1 MTFQV
6 IFSVYG
12 QPVPKKRPRVTR
24 YGHAYTPKESLAY
37 ETEVALMAKSA
48 MCSSEP
54 LETPVA
60 AYIYINYSV
69 PQSYPKKRREAC
81 LSGSERPTGQN
92 LGDIDNVAKQ
102 ILDACNGIVYK
113 DDRQVVSLHVTKRYD
128 TIASVHVCF
137 KEEIE

>member
-1 MTFQV
+1 LTFQV

-37 ETEVALMAKSA
+37 DTEVALMAKSA
-48 MCSSEP
+48 MGTSEP

-60 AYIYINYSV
+60 AYIYINYAI
-69 PQSYPKKRREAC
+69 PPSYTKKRREAC
-81 LSGSERPTGQN
+81 LNGSERPTGQN

-128 TIASVHVCF
+128 TISSVHVCI
-137 KEEIE
+137 KEELE

>member
-48 MCSSEP
+48 MGTSEA

-60 AYIYINYSV
+60 AYIYINYAV
-69 PQSYPKKRREAC
+69 PPSYSKKRREAC
-81 LSGSERPTGQN
+81 LNGSERPTGAN

-113 DDRQVVSLHVTKRYD
+113 DDRQVVSLHVTKRFD
-128 TIASVHVCF
+128 SIASVHVCIR
-137 KEEIE
+137 EELE

>member
-1 MTFQV
+1 MSFQL

-37 ETEVALMAKSA
+37 ETEVANMAKSA
-48 MCSSEP
+48 MGSSEA

-60 AYIYINYSV
+60 VYIYINYAV
-69 PQSYPKKRREAC
+69 PPSYSKKRREAC
-81 LSGSERPTGQN
+81 LNGSERPTGAN

-113 DDRQVVSLHVTKRYD
+113 DDRQVVSLHVTKRFD
-128 TIASVHVCF
+128 TIASVHICM
-137 KEEIE
+137 KEELE

>member
-1 MTFQV
+1 LTFQI

-48 MCSSEP
+48 MGSSPP
-54 LETPVA
+54 LQTPVA
-60 AYIYINYSV
+60 AYIYINYAV
-69 PQSYPKKRREAC
+69 PPSYTKKRREAC
-81 LSGSERPTGQN
+81 LNDSERPTGAN

-128 TIASVHVCF
+128 TTASVHVCF
-137 KEEIE
+137 REELS

>member
-6 IFSVYG
+6 IFSIYG

-37 ETEVALMAKSA
+37 ETEVASMAKSA
-48 MCSSEP
+48 MGSTEP

-60 AYIYINYSV
+60 AYIYINYAV
-69 PQSYPKKRREAC
+69 PPSFSKKRSAAC
-81 LSGSERPTGQN
+81 LGGIERPTGAN

-113 DDRQVVSLHVTKRYD
+113 DDRQVVSLHVSKRYD
-128 TIASVHVCF
+128 TIASVHVCM
-137 KEEIE
+137 KEELQ

>member
-1 MTFQV
+1 LTFQV

-37 ETEVALMAKSA
+37 ENEVALMAKSA
-48 MCSSEP
+48 MGSSEA

-60 AYIYINYSV
+60 AYIYINYAV
-69 PQSYPKKRREAC
+69 PPSYSKKRKEAC
-81 LSGSERPTGQN
+81 LNGSERPTGQN

-113 DDRQVVSLHVTKRYD
+113 DDRQVVSLHVTKRFD
-128 TIASVHVCF
+128 SIASVHVCIR
-137 KEEIE
+137 EELE